1 MIWSKEKQIA
11 RNNEIKAEMEAKNR
25 EFREWCAAYDAKIAH
40 EDSVDESIRSCEAY
54 EAFNTITSTTIKAIM
69 DCYKE
74 YCDTTRSFD

>member
-25 EFREWCAAYDAKIAH
+25 EFRERYDAYDARIAH
-40 EDSVDESIRSCEAY
+40 EDSVDESIRGHEAY
-54 EAFNTITSTTIKAIM
+54 EAFNTITSTTIEAIM

-74 YCDTTRSFD
+74 YCDTIRSFD